1 MKVALRSPKEKLA
14 GWVHLPRF
22 IDKIRLNKE
31 GKLPPDYQPNL
42 GKGFDGY
49 WLETT
54 GVKFDDFVQIVAK
67 SDDQQIEQ
75 WVKSNVKKSAQEVE
89 AYNQKILNRGRNDD
103 VSERLKQR
111 KKESGFENRDDIQ
124 TFVDYID
131 ADEGRM

>member
-1 MKVALRSPKEKLA
+1 MKIALRSPKEKMA

-31 GKLPPDYQPNL
+31 GKLPADYQPNL

-49 WLETT
+49 WLEAT
-54 GVKFDDFVQIVAK
+54 GVAFEDFTQLVGK
-67 SDDQQIEQ
+67 SNDQQIEQ
-75 WVKSNVKKSAQEVE
+75 WVKSNIQKSTQEME

-103 VSERLKQR
+103 ISERLKQR
-111 KKESGFENRDDIQ
+111 KQESGFEHRDDIQ

-131 ADEGRM
+131 ADEGRL